1 MGIVKKIG
9 MLLALIA
16 LFIINIPFLV
26 VQFIVNGVGT
36 LFLMVGY
43 KLVKGLGWESVVSG
57 WNLAMDAN
65 YGQAIDLECMFEDME
80 IES

>member
-1 MGIVKKIG
+1 MEIVKKIG
-9 MLLALIA
+9 LLLALIA
-16 LFIINIPFLV
+16 LFIIKIPFLV

-57 WNLAMDAN
+57 WNLAMEAN
-65 YGQAIDLECMFEDME
+65 YDQAIDAECMFEDME
-80 IES
+80 IEL

>member
-1 MGIVKKIG
+1 MEIVKKIG
-9 MLLALIA
+9 LLLALIA
-16 LFIINIPFLV
+16 LFIIKIPFLV

-65 YGQAIDLECMFEDME
+65 YDQAIDLECMFEDME
-80 IES
+80 IEV